1 MTESVQN
8 TVAAP
13 IERRRPSEDAD
24 LKALQ
29 KAASNLL
36 INFHIVEKVA
46 KIHDTRNDAFQEQG
60 RLFYAAL
67 EPFLKLEE
75 GALYKIRHRSLIF
88 NGIRLKSSL
97 ATYPIFKS
105 VMNEFRFRE
114 IDALAFKPGLTLE
127 ELFRFMPLFARRERR
142 TGSMFERLQ
151 ADLDGA
157 NITHVALERAAEEK
171 SPSNLN
177 RNTARIYF
185 LSIVHLKESFR
196 RHEKHEGINI
206 HSTRRLMQSIYNH
219 IVDNESFV
227 FGLTNLKNHDEY
239 TLNHSVN
246 VCLLATALGR
256 RLGLNRGEIV
266 DLGIA
271 AFFHDLGKLETP
283 LAILNKPAK
292 LDDSEREIM
301 EQHPFKGAE
310 KLVLLRES
318 ARLPLRA
325 IHVALEHHIKEDL
338 SGYPRYFQREDVNLF
353 SKIVKTVDFF
363 DAVTTKRVYRAN
375 VFTRTEALSLML
387 EQSGTEFNPLILK
400 AFVNLMGVFPIGSL
414 VALSTG
420 EIGIVFELNPDP
432 KLQLRPSAKLITDR
446 DGKRIDGPVVD
457 LAERDEATGR
467 FLRTI
472 MAPLDPTKYGVE
484 VADYFLAEAGSS
496 AGGAPLPSPA
506 TTP

>member
-1 MTESVQN
+1 MTDGLPN
-8 TVAAP
+8 GTAAP
-13 IERRRPSEDAD
+13 PAARRRPSEDAAV
-24 LKALQ
+24 KALQ
-29 KAASNLL
+29 KAASDLM
-36 INFHIVEKVA
+36 ISFHIVEKIA

-60 RLFYAAL
+60 HQLYNAL
-67 EPFLKLEE
+67 GPFLLREE
-75 GALYKIRHRSLIF
+75 GVSIRSRHGSLVL
-88 NGIRLKSSL
+88 NGVRLKSSL

-105 VMNEFRFRE
+105 VMNEFAARDVEAVTFRS
-114 IDALAFKPGLTLE
+114 GLTLE
-127 ELFRFMPLFARRERR
+127 ELFRFMPLFARREKRA
-142 TGSMFERLQ
+142 GSVFERLQ
-151 ADLDGA
+151 ADVDA
-157 NITHVALERAAEEK
+157 ADVTHVALEKAVEEK

-185 LSIVHLKESFR
+185 LSMVHLKESFR
-196 RHEKHEGINI
+196 RHQKGEGIKV

-283 LAILNKPAK
+283 LEILNKPAK
-292 LDDSEREIM
+292 LDDGEREIM

-318 ARLPLRA
+318 TRLPLRA
-325 IHVALEHHIKEDL
+325 IHVALEHHIKEDF
-338 SGYPRYFQREDVNLF
+338 SGYPRYFQREDVNFF

-363 DAVTTKRVYRAN
+363 DAITTKRVYRTK
-375 VFTRTEALSLML
+375 VFTRAEALSLML

-414 VALSTG
+414 VSLSTG
-420 EIGIVFELNPDP
+420 ELGIVFELNPEP
-432 KLQLRPSAKLITDR
+432 KLQLRPSVKLITDR
-446 DGKRIDGPVVD
+446 DGNKIDGPVVD
-457 LAERDEATGR
+457 LAERDESTGR

-472 MAPLDPTKYGVE
+472 LAALDPSQYGVE
-484 VADYFLAEAGSS
+484 ISDYFLAQTA
-496 AGGAPLPSPA
+496 
-506 TTP
+506 